1 MDNIYKLMSEEI
13 ENKLLKNL
21 SKDFPELSEN
31 EINKFIYKKTRN
43 HYDFNKP
50 NILYKNRTKGS
61 EEEIL
66 DYLFPDNNKII
77 NEWKTRLIKRY
88 GKDKFDTYYLMI
100 EYIKTFKNKTPINI
114 DNNMN
119 NEEKF
124 KYTYKQVFQ
133 PFHNKENASRWK
145 QKKFRLKKKMLS
157 EQSPEDDYEYILF
170 KFIQEMICK

>member
-1 MDNIYKLMSEEI
+1 MDLNIFKSMREEI
-13 ENKLLKNL
+13 ENKLL
-21 SKDFPELSEN
+21 KDFPELSEN

-66 DYLFPDNNKII
+66 DYLFPDK

-88 GKDKFDTYYLMI
+88 GEDKFDTYYIMI

-114 DNNMN
+114 DNNMD

-157 EQSPEDDYEYILF
+157 EQTLEDDYEYILF